1 MKLKMFI
8 TLNSIISATLLL
20 SCSDKSG
27 NTTTGN
33 PLVGISVAGSAS
45 NATVFHKQKFKFLD
59 FLITPVYAFPP
70 PNSMFDSIGNS
81 VTLQKY
87 WISLGEIEFKAT
99 ETPDAGEVDG
109 EDVHLKGPYT
119 VDLFST
125 SPQVLEMGLVNSVG
139 LRRVKLKL
147 IRTSSLP
154 AGAPA
159 ELMGKS
165 IYISG
170 QVNGN
175 TFSYTTT
182 EESQA
187 EVAGP
192 QAVNPQNNKAFLLEL
207 RTANLIKKINLSAVS
222 GTTNIDDSNRIPAVN
237 PCPQIDNSASDLF
250 TCFRKGLETEA
261 TVGRDDDGDFSLD
274 SSEDV
279 VK

>member
-1 MKLKMFI
+1 MKVNMLKV
-8 TLNSIISATLLL
+8 LKPIIPALLFFG
-20 SCSDKSG
+20 CSDKSG

-70 PNSMFDSIGNS
+70 PSSLFDSNGNT
-81 VTLQKY
+81 VMIQKY
-87 WISLGEIEFKAT
+87 WINIGEIEFKAT
-99 ETPDAGEVDG
+99 ETPDVGEVDG
-109 EDVHLKGPYT
+109 DDVKFRGPYI
-119 VDLFST
+119 VDLFNT
-125 SPQVLEMGLVNSVG
+125 SPQVLEMSSVSSTG
-139 LRRVKLKL
+139 LRRIKLKL

-159 ELMGKS
+159 GLMGKS

-175 TFSYTTT
+175 TFSFTTT
-182 EESQA
+182 DESEA

-192 QAVNPQNNKAFLLEL
+192 QAVNPQNNKSFLLEF
-207 RTANLIKKINLSAVS
+207 RTANLIKKINLSAIV
-222 GTTNIDDSNRIPAVN
+222 GTTNIDDSNRVPAAN
-237 PCPQIDNSASDLF
+237 PCPQIDNSANDLF
-250 TCFRKGLETEA
+250 TCFRKGLETES
-261 TVGRDDDGDFSLD
+261 TVGRDDNGNFSLD
-274 SSEDV
+274 SSEEV